1 MYSLPGAYHKR
12 AFSLGKKDSE
22 YEEDRRDEGTPRV
35 SIPAVVYLHCGLLL
49 YVRRLLH
56 EILVVEVTS
65 SNFSPTSSA
74 KIFISGLYVVLK
86 RHMLIT
92 YCLYVIGFV
101 MSVLSLKKGKYM
113 YQFGQYS
120 WTITIIL
127 FVLVQTSFF
136 VSNIFEGLIW

>member
-1 MYSLPGAYHKR
+1 MRKIDEMKELPGFRFQQWYIFTVACFYMY
-12 AFSLGKKDSE
+12 G
-22 YEEDRRDEGTPRV
+22 
-35 SIPAVVYLHCGLLL
+35 
-49 YVRRLLH
+49 RLLH

>member
-1 MYSLPGAYHKR
+1 MRKIDEMKELPGFRFQQWYIFTVACFYMY
-12 AFSLGKKDSE
+12 G
-22 YEEDRRDEGTPRV
+22 
-35 SIPAVVYLHCGLLL
+35 
-49 YVRRLLH
+49 RLLH

-65 SNFSPTSSA
+65 SNFSPTGSA